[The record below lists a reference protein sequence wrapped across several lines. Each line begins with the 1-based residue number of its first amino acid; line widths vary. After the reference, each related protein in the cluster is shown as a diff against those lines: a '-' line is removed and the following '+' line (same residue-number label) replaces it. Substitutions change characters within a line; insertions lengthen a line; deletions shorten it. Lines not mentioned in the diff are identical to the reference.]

1 LQKVEKRKR
10 EGKKIRSTSGKTVFV
25 IKFESIKIVIKIN
38 KL

>member
-10 EGKKIRSTSGKTVFV
+10 EGKKIRPSGKTVFV
-25 IKFESIKIVIKIN
+25 IKYGSTKIVIKIN